1 MNIDLD
7 IISLVFFFISIVL
20 IFEGIIY
27 ALFPDYVKKML
38 NYIIS
43 LNSNS
48 IRVIGFLF
56 LLIGTITLYIII

>member
-7 IISLVFFFISIVL
+7 IISLVFFFISIVF

-27 ALFPDYVKKML
+27 ALFPD
-38 NYIIS
+38 S

-48 IRVIGFLF
+48 IRVIGFFFLF
-56 LLIGTITLYIII
+56 IGTITLFIII

>member
-1 MNIDLD
+1 MKIDLD
-7 IISLVFFFISIVL
+7 IISLVFFFISIVFV
-20 IFEGIIY
+20 FEGIIY
-27 ALFPDYVKKML
+27 TLFPDYVKKML
-38 NYIIS
+38 NYIIN